1 MVFWA
6 FFAKKGISMLWK
18 KHKERK
24 NGGADVPGE
33 HAGSK
38 SSLPLLDYFVYFLP
52 LPIILFYLL
61 CFTGCLGTSPGI
73 PNLNLVS
80 LVQNSNG
87 TGEMTVRIGHFGM
100 CFTAENVPT
109 ACTSAV
115 GQTGE
120 SLAQHFLS
128 VAGSNSTTTS
138 SSSSNNGTVSSAK
151 GQAATQLLSTAKV
164 IQSKIFTPLLP
175 ATGVFF
181 VLSLAALAV
190 LARLA
195 SRGGGRPYVMARRLL
210 MALLWGSAAG
220 SLMVA
225 LATTQTSAALEY
237 AATTVHG
244 SGRSAAGRV
253 LYRGAS
259 VEALQWVI
267 AVLQCFFALR
277 MAYAHRS
284 TSPGGA
290 AARSG
295 GGNFEKDAEMGHMN
309 V

>member
-1 MVFWA
+1 MVFWV
-6 FFAKKGISMLWK
+6 FLAKKGASAIWR
-18 KHKERK
+18 KHKARK

-33 HAGSK
+33 HAGSG

-52 LPIILFYLL
+52 LPIILFYIL

-87 TGEMTVRIGHFGM
+87 TGEMTVRVGHFGM
-100 CFTAENVPT
+100 CFTADNIPT

-120 SLAQHFLS
+120 SLAQRFLA
-128 VAGSNSTTTS
+128 AGSNSTTPS
-138 SSSSNNGTVSSAK
+138 NGTVSSAK

-175 ATGVFF
+175 ATGVLFI
-181 VLSLAALAV
+181 LGLAALVA
-190 LARLA
+190 LTRLA
-195 SRGGGRPYVMARRLL
+195 SRGGGRPYVVVRRLL

-237 AATTVHG
+237 AATTVNG
-244 SGRSAAGRV
+244 SGPSASGRV

-259 VEALQWVI
+259 VEALQWAI
-267 AVLQCFFALR
+267 AVLESFFALR

-284 TSPGGA
+284 TSAGGA

-295 GGNFEKDAEMGHMN
+295 GGSPEKGDMEMGNTHT
-309 V
+309 